1 MQKVA
6 TKEQSKNGTVAQLEC
21 QRFLFTFYMPFQKP
35 LFLKEPVRPM
45 LTKKKTFQSNHHGKN
60 EKQKVYILAWQMIHE
75 ESNKSAKL
83 IFKVDTKERIYQY
96 ITMSQKQETRPG
108 KLFPALFS
116 VHM

>member
-1 MQKVA
+1 MSA
-6 TKEQSKNGTVAQLEC
+6 IPFYFLYAISK
-21 QRFLFTFYMPFQKP
+21 TFIFKRACKAY
-35 LFLKEPVRPM
+35 VD
-45 LTKKKTFQSNHHGKN
+45 KKKTFQSNHHGKN